1 MLRVEIDQG
10 RLRIG
15 ERFSVSF
22 QRTLRIPDDGHVYP
36 LPPGLGPFSIHAA
49 RDYADRVPPSWVGAG
64 EHVFIALYQREALWL
79 GFGGVSWKPNAVKI
93 AAGTINA
100 VTGGPW
106 EDALQAHLQDY
117 LVCPNQPWLDGFN
130 AGAAL
135 VRQFVAMPLGEGY
148 SLEAQLT
155 GAEQVGG
162 IQMRVY
168 EPKPGRFPDH
178 PPPEPEPTAP
188 MPVGMAASLPE
199 MGLGAGGR
207 MRQKIYPDPYG
218 WDTWDQEH
226 AVSVNIH
233 LLNSR
238 QYQEVTGEALPP
250 TAIDA
255 QTYVEHGLPWF
266 ELYDEPSG
274 DVPASGRLSAIK
286 SVQEL
291 DAARGAAS
299 EGAGEGEKSQSTQR
313 DRLRIELLRM
323 KRPLR
328 PPEESK

>member
-1 MLRVEIDQG
+1 
-10 RLRIG
+10 
-15 ERFSVSF
+15 
-22 QRTLRIPDDGHVYP
+22 
-36 LPPGLGPFSIHAA
+36 
-49 RDYADRVPPSWVGAG
+49 
-64 EHVFIALYQREALWL
+64 
-79 GFGGVSWKPNAVKI
+79 
-93 AAGTINA
+93 
-100 VTGGPW
+100 
-106 EDALQAHLQDY
+106 
-117 LVCPNQPWLDGFN
+117 
-130 AGAAL
+130 
-135 VRQFVAMPLGEGY
+135 
-148 SLEAQLT
+148 
-155 GAEQVGG
+155 
-162 IQMRVY
+162 
-168 EPKPGRFPDH
+168 
-178 PPPEPEPTAP
+178 
-188 MPVGMAASLPE
+188 
-199 MGLGAGGR
+199 

-218 WDTWDQEH
+218 WDTWDPEH